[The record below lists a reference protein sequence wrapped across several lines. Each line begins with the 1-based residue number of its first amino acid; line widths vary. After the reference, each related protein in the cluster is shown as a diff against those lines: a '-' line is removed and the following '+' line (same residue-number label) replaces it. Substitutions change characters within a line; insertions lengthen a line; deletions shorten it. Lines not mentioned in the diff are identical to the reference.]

1 MIAIQNY
8 LVISALLF
16 SIGLA
21 VSVTKRNAILILM
34 GIELMLNA
42 VNLNLVAFSQ
52 YDPNRL
58 QGQMFALFIMVVA
71 AAEVT
76 VALAII
82 LKIYDYFKN
91 LDLDEINSLKK

>member
-1 MIAIQNY
+1 MPINNF
-8 LVISALLF
+8 LLLGALLF

-21 VSVTKRNAILILM
+21 VVVTKRNAILVLM

-52 YDPNRL
+52 NDPDRL
-58 QGQMFALFIMVVA
+58 QGQLFALFVIVIA

-82 LKIYDYFKN
+82 LKVYAYYKTIDLTKVDELKN
-91 LDLDEINSLKK
+91 

>member
-21 VSVTKRNAILILM
+21 VAVTKRNAILILM

-42 VNLNLVAFSQ
+42 VNLNMVAFSQ
-52 YDPNRL
+52 YDPQRTPKV
-58 QGQMFALFIMVVA
+58 I
-71 AAEVT
+71 
-76 VALAII
+76 
-82 LKIYDYFKN
+82 
-91 LDLDEINSLKK
+91 

>member
-1 MIAIQNY
+1 MISIQNY
-8 LVISALLF
+8 LVVSALLF

-58 QGQMFALFIMVVA
+58 QGQMFALFIIVVA

>member
-21 VSVTKRNAILILM
+21 VAVTKRNAILILM

-82 LKIYDYFKN
+82 LKIYEYFKN

>member
-1 MIAIQNY
+1 MIEIYNY
-8 LVISALLF
+8 LVLAAVLF

-21 VSVTKRNAILILM
+21 VAITKQNAILVLM

-42 VNLNLVAFSQ
+42 VNINLVAFSQ
-52 YDPNRL
+52 YDPNHI
-58 QGQMFALFIMVVA
+58 QGQMFAIFVIVIA

-76 VALAII
+76 IALAIA

-91 LDLDEINSLKK
+91 IDLKQLNQLKN

>member
-1 MIAIQNY
+1 MIYIQNY
-8 LVISALLF
+8 LIISALLF

-21 VSVTKRNAILILM
+21 VVVTKRNAILILM
-34 GIELMLNA
+34 GIELMINA

-52 YDPNRL
+52 YDPHRL
-58 QGQMFALFIMVVA
+58 QGQMLALFVMVIA

-82 LKIYDYFKN
+82 MKIYDYFKN
-91 LDLDEINSLKK
+91 LDLDEINQLKN

>member
-21 VSVTKRNAILILM
+21 IAVTKRNAILILM

-58 QGQMFALFIMVVA
+58 QGQMFVLFIMVVA
-71 AAEVT
+71 AAEIT

-82 LKIYDYFKN
+82 LKLYDYFKN